1 MRLRVLALAAGLLW
15 PVLALSQPP
24 LETTTTALFD
34 GNRVYELCSS
44 QELLKKQ
51 YCLAYIAGLTDAF
64 NWDRFICSPEHT
76 TEGQVRDV
84 VSNFLHDHPE
94 TRHYSAPSLA
104 REALRQ
110 AFPCK

>member
-15 PVLALSQPP
+15 PVSALSQQPI
-24 LETTTTALFD
+24 ETTEALYD
-34 GNRVYELCSS
+34 GNRLYEMCVA
-44 QELLKKQ
+44 QDIVKKE
-51 YCLAYIAGLTDAF
+51 YCRAYISGMTDAF
-64 NWDRFICSPEHT
+64 NWDRFVCNPKHT

-84 VSNFLHDHPE
+84 VLNYLRDHPE

-104 REALRQ
+104 RQALSQ